1 MTAQN
6 TDNLNDIIM
15 GGAKSSKYNH
25 FSIVTSYDLYNR
37 KMTHW
42 VLTYMFEL
50 TAYPFET
57 VGEALY
63 AAMNDFAS
71 CDSDTEAFLALVD
84 EHERGGNTFPNDD
97 IATYRDGDE
106 RFQFLPRITI
116 NDGHVQ

>member
-1 MTAQN
+1 MNTQRTA
-6 TDNLNDIIM
+6 NLSDIIM
-15 GGAKSSKYNH
+15 GGAQSSKYNH
-25 FSIVTSYDLYNR
+25 FSIVTSYDPYNR
-37 KMTHW
+37 EMTHW

-50 TAYPFET
+50 TAHPFET

-63 AAMNDFAS
+63 AAMNDFAG

-116 NDGHVQ
+116 SDGHVQ